1 MSAIVA
7 RYTVLWV
14 IAAAAIVAL
23 AFYAREESLNLG
35 RSEFL
40 TGYILF
46 GLMLLL
52 AIFNARKKLSM
63 VPLGRAAYWLA
74 GHAVGGMLAIALFF
88 IHTNSFWPTGGY
100 EQALA
105 VTFYLVSLSGIF
117 GFLLQRHY
125 PKRLVQS
132 DFEII
137 YERIPAELAEVRTKA
152 EAAVRECTEATGSD
166 TLSQHYFEV
175 LSWYFQRPR
184 FFFSHALGGEAG
196 VHWIRQQHQT
206 VDRYLSD
213 AERQHLETLSS
224 LASYKNKVD
233 LHYACQSIM
242 KHWLLVHIPL
252 AAAVL
257 GLMFWHVIVVNV
269 YAL

>member
-1 MSAIVA
+1 M
-7 RYTVLWV
+7 
-14 IAAAAIVAL
+14 AAAAIVAL
-23 AFYAREESLNLG
+23 AVYAREASVSLD

-46 GLMLLL
+46 GLMLAL
-52 AIFNARKKLSM
+52 ALFNARKKLSM

-88 IHTNSFWPTGGY
+88 IHTNSFWPEGGY

-105 VTFYLVSLSGIF
+105 VIFYLVSLSGIF
-117 GFLLQRHY
+117 GFLIQRY
-125 PKRLVQS
+125 FPKRLVQS

-137 YERIPAELAEVRTKA
+137 YERIPAEVAEVREKA
-152 EAAVRECTEATGSD
+152 EAAVRACTDATGSD
-166 TLSQHYFEV
+166 TLARHYFEA
-175 LSWYFQRPR
+175 LSWYFRRPR
-184 FFFSHALGGEAG
+184 FFLNHALGGEAG
-196 VHWIRQQHQT
+196 EHWIRHQHQT

-213 AERQHLETLSS
+213 AEREHLESLSE
-224 LASYKNKVD
+224 LARYKNQID

-242 KHWLLVHIPL
+242 KLWLLVHVPL